1 MGKKQ
6 TKRLIIFA
14 GFTLAFL
21 AIFSTAYFFSHNAV
35 LLTILMMTPA
45 ISVILTRLITKE
57 GWKGLYLSPCFR
69 GNIKWYLGA
78 YLGVPLIAL
87 IGAAVYFFVFPNQ
100 FDPLGSK
107 FAVESGVTTLPE
119 YLKLLAT
126 MIPMAVLINPI
137 MGLIQCFGEE
147 FAWRGYLF
155 PKLCNTFSVPMAAL
169 MSSIIWG
176 LWHAPIIA
184 MGYNYGTER
193 PVLGVFAMVLF
204 CLVIGTIQSYLFLK
218 TKSVWVPVV
227 FHAALNGMDLWA
239 PSTLLMSQP
248 TNPFLGPDLIG
259 ILGGIGFLFTAIICF
274 IKLCN
279 MPNKTSM
286 QK

>member
-1 MGKKQ
+1 MNREQ
-6 TKRLIIFA
+6 SRQLAVFM
-14 GFTLAFL
+14 GFTIAFL
-21 AIFSTAYFFSHNAV
+21 AVLSTAYFFTQNNI
-35 LLTILMMTPA
+35 LLTVLMVTPA
-45 ISVILTRLITKE
+45 ISVVLTRAVTRE
-57 GWKGLYLSPCFR
+57 GWKDLYLKPHFK

-78 YLGVPLIAL
+78 YLVVPLIAL
-87 IGAAVYFFVFPNQ
+87 IGAVVYFLLFPGQ

-107 FAVESGVTTLPE
+107 FAIESNVATLPG

-155 PKLCNTFSVPMAAL
+155 PKLRNKFSVPTAAL
-169 MSSIIWG
+169 LSSIIWG
-176 LWHAPIIA
+176 IWHAPVIA

-193 PVLGVFAMVLF
+193 PVLGVLSMVLF
-204 CLVIGTIQSYLFLK
+204 CMVIGIIQSYLFLK
-218 TKSVWVPVV
+218 AKSVWVPVI
-227 FHAALNGMDLWA
+227 FHASLNGMDLWA

-248 TNPFLGPDLIG
+248 ANPFLGPDVIG

-279 MPNKTSM
+279 MSNKTPI